1 MPASL
6 RLWWRGLD
14 SNQRSLRRQ
23 IYSLMDLTTLPPL
36 LSKVAGSEAT
46 PRRGALSGRFMVIG
60 RVPVNTQSGKFRGVS
75 QVLAQ
80 VLAIPAC

>member
-1 MPASL
+1 
-6 RLWWRGLD
+6 
-14 SNQRSLRRQ
+14 
-23 IYSLMDLTTLPPL
+23 
-36 LSKVAGSEAT
+36 
-46 PRRGALSGRFMVIG
+46 LSGRFMVIG